1 MGNKYDPFHA
11 INAFTQNPLF
21 SVDTFSDK
29 LRAITKGS
37 QNFYSNLNTA
47 MNSLNIIL
55 KPYIVDALNS
65 VSKYT
70 IIYRDIIS
78 EQNKYRQSV
87 NNMWNNLEEE
97 LRLKNRYFPK
107 NELINILDNLTK
119 EAKYYLKK
127 GAILYRARK
136 ISEQDFPEEVHKLI
150 NYIMEK
156 NNTQSNSNKLI
167 QINDII
173 KNINDI
179 PSDEWEDNYINMNNL
194 QNNLFWG
201 YGKKESDAPSS
212 KDISIPH
219 GRANPSGIS
228 YLYTARDTA
237 TAISEVQ
244 PTIEQFIS
252 IAKITTLKRLNL
264 FYFNFPGAYQ
274 NSKLLEKHIGEIKRQ
289 YELSHF
295 WELEIFFD
303 SLSELFTKPIL
314 GNTDYYFTTQY
325 ISEFLKNKGFDG
337 IQYKSSLKKR
347 GLNIVLFDTSK
358 DTNSN
363 PINYQIINSSL
374 YKIENVKI
382 ISSKILPK

>member
-1 MGNKYDPFHA
+1 MVNKYDPFYR
-11 INAFTQNPLF
+11 INEITNA
-21 SVDTFSDK
+21 VK
-29 LRAITKGS
+29 LPFKEIN
-37 QNFYSNLNTA
+37 NFYYNFNNA
-47 MNSLNIIL
+47 VNSLNKL
-55 KPYIVDALNS
+55 VNPYISNAIHTLSNYA
-65 VSKYT
+65 KAY
-70 IIYRDIIS
+70 S
-78 EQNKYRQSV
+78 ETLTEQHHYRQSIYI
-87 NNMWNNLEEE
+87 MWNNLEEE

-179 PSDEWEDNYINMNNL
+179 PFDEWEENYINMNNL

-219 GRANPSGIS
+219 GRVNPSGIS
-228 YLYTARDTA
+228 YLYTARNTA

-252 IAKITTLKRLNL
+252 IAKIATLKRLNL
-264 FYFNFPGAYQ
+264 FYFNFPGAYR

-358 DTNSN
+358 DTNNN

-374 YKIENVKI
+374 YKINNVKI
-382 ISSKILPK
+382 ISSKIMPK